1 MLYVCLISKILKLS
15 IKLTPSSESKQEFFQ
30 LDHQFDHQFDPQ
42 KTGHPIHMHVLPTPP
57 YLTVQL
63 KLNSD
68 CL

>member
-30 LDHQFDHQFDPQ
+30 LDHQFDPQ

-57 YLTVQL
+57 YLPVQL